1 MKLTKAGRRYG
12 VHKIFG
18 STIQGEGAMAGLPVV
33 FVRFTGCNMWD
44 GRPETREDST
54 CPFCDTDFL
63 HGDMLSIRD
72 IVDQVKELAAPGV
85 GWVWFS
91 GGEPSLQL
99 DKPLTLAIRQ
109 QGFNIGVETNGAKRF
124 KDGTLSHVDHLV
136 MSPKLPNSLT
146 AQRWCHSLKVLY
158 PHPNPLI
165 RPEHY
170 SDIRTVTRWIQP
182 IDAEDEKQNIE
193 NTKLTIEKLFDLPKS
208 QGWRLSVQT
217 HKVIGVE

>member
-1 MKLTKAGRRYG
+1 MKLTKAKRQYG

-44 GRPETREDST
+44 GRPESREESK

-63 HGDMLSIRD
+63 HGNMMTIREIIDD
-72 IVDQVKELAAPGV
+72 INELAETGV

-91 GGEPSLQL
+91 GGEPSLQM
-99 DKPLTLAIRQ
+99 DKPLVMAVKQ
-109 QGFNIGVETNGAKRF
+109 QGYKIGVETNGTREF
-124 KDGTLSHVDHLV
+124 KQGTLSHVDHLV
-136 MSPKLPNSLT
+136 MSPKLPNAQT
-146 AQRWCHSLKVLY
+146 KQRWCNSLKVLF
-158 PHPNPLI
+158 PHPNPMI

-170 SDIRTVTRWIQP
+170 SSIRSETRWLQA
-182 IDAEDEKQNIE
+182 IDLEDEEKNAENMRLVIE
-193 NTKLTIEKLFDLPKS
+193 RLYQLPKN
-208 QGWRLSVQT
+208 QEWRLSVQT